1 MTDES
6 LHEPLVREGSSPPGQ
21 SRAARC
27 TLGACGVI
35 IPSILIVL
43 GLVIMPDYTGD
54 WSINDW
60 LNGSGVIIGASI
72 IALAWAFLQ
81 FRTISQIPVQS
92 MEFHANDTL
101 PSVGGSPESETTETY
116 LSFPLQGESVQ
127 DNTTLRL
134 IEIYEAIY
142 EGAESFL
149 RAEYKVCAM
158 FIFFFAIIILVLV
171 GFGKDSNFVIGTFT
185 MISFLLGALT
195 SMASGYLGMKVAV
208 YSNVRT
214 TVSAQKTGWTA
225 CFNTAFRAG
234 AVMGFAL
241 CGLGILAIYVTMLCF
256 RAYYPDAGEWLHLT
270 ECITG
275 YGLGGSCIAMFGRVG
290 GGIYTKAADVGADLV
305 GKVVH
310 GIPED
315 DPRNPATIADNVG
328 DNVGDVAGMGSDLF
342 GSFAESTAA
351 ALVLGSSLG
360 VNLGWDAMCFPI
372 IVSAVGVITCL
383 LCSFLATHIAPVRS
397 EAQVEKALKVQ
408 LISTTIVNVGL
419 ILLAAFAVF
428 PAEFELSSATRNEEL
443 ILTPYLVWLCVVFGA
458 VGGLIIG
465 LVTEYFTS
473 HSYSPVREVAN
484 SCKTGAATNMIYGI
498 ALGYK
503 SVIIPVVILALCIY
517 GSFRLC
523 NLYGVALAAIGF
535 LSNLATGLTIDVY
548 GPVCDN
554 AGGIAEMAELDPSVR
569 EKTDALDAAGNTT
582 AAIGKG
588 FAIGSAALVSLAL
601 FGAFVSRVRSSS
613 NGEIF
618 THGVDLLNPITFAFL
633 VIGGMIPFAFAAMT
647 MKSVGVAAMDMVM
660 EVQRQFDEKPHLLD
674 ENPTERPDYD
684 ACIEIS
690 TNASLKEMVAPGA
703 MVIFTPLLTGIFFG
717 VYAVSGLLVGALV
730 TSIQLAISMS
740 NSGGAWDNAKKFI
753 EKQPV
758 GSELGGKGSDIH
770 KAAVV
775 GDTVGDPFKDTSGPA
790 LNIVMKLMAVLSLVF
805 ADFFYFVNDGK
816 GVTMLGGE
824 V

>member
-1 MTDES
+1 MIGATGIIFIAGAVGLLWAASQFLIISKIKIQSAAQSSES
-6 LHEPLVREGSSPPGQ
+6 
-21 SRAARC
+21 
-27 TLGACGVI
+27 T
-35 IPSILIVL
+35 
-43 GLVIMPDYTGD
+43 GLV
-54 WSINDW
+54 
-60 LNGSGVIIGASI
+60 SG
-72 IALAWAFLQ
+72 
-81 FRTISQIPVQS
+81 
-92 MEFHANDTL
+92 AND
-101 PSVGGSPESETTETY
+101 EATT
-116 LSFPLQGESVQ
+116 S
-127 DNTTLRL
+127 RL

-149 RAEYKVCAM
+149 RAEYTVCFW
-158 FIFFFAIIILVLV
+158 FIICFSIVVLVLV
-171 GFGKDSNFVIGTFT
+171 MWGTGWNVPRGVFT
-185 MISFLLGALT
+185 AISFLLGAIT

-214 TVSAQKTGWTA
+214 TVSAQKAGWTD

-241 CGLGILAIYVTMLCF
+241 CGLGIIMLYATLLCF
-256 RAYYPDAGEWLHLT
+256 RIYYPDPEDWIYIT
-270 ECITG
+270 ESITG
-275 YGLGGSCIAMFGRVG
+275 YGLGGSVIAMFGRVG

-342 GSFAESTAA
+342 GSFAESTCA
-351 ALVLGSSLG
+351 ALVIGTGIG
-360 VNLGWDAMCFPI
+360 VSGGWDALVFPVV
-372 IVSAVGVITCL
+372 VSSVGIFVCL
-383 LCSFLATHIAPVRS
+383 ICSFIATHIRTVKS
-397 EAQVEKALKVQ
+397 EAQVEEALKIQ
-408 LISTTIVNVGL
+408 LISTTALMIPA
-419 ILLAAFAVF
+419 IFYAARWSL
-428 PAEFELSSATRNEEL
+428 PAEFVLHSTVGNLKYHLHPWQAF
-443 ILTPYLVWLCVVFGA
+443 VCVTMGA

-465 LVTEYFTS
+465 LVTEYYTS
-473 HSYSPVREVAN
+473 HSYKPVREVAM

-503 SVIIPVVILALCIY
+503 SAIIPVIILALVVY
-517 GSFRLC
+517 GSFTMC
-523 NLYGVALAAIGF
+523 DMYGVALAAIGF

-601 FGAFVSRVRSSS
+601 FGAFVTRIRHSS
-613 NGEIF
+613 GDTLF
-618 THGVDLLNPITFAFL
+618 ADGVNMLQPVTFSFL
-633 VIGGMIPFAFAAMT
+633 IIGGMIPFAFAAMT
-647 MKSVGVAAMDMVM
+647 MKSVGLAAMEMVL

-674 ENPTERPDYD
+674 ANPTERPDYD
-684 ACIEIS
+684 ACIAIS
-690 TNASLKEMVAPGA
+690 TKASLKEMVPPGA
-703 MVIFTPLLTGIFFG
+703 MVIFTPLLTGILFG
-717 VYAVSGLLVGALV
+717 VFAVSGLLVGALIAA
-730 TSIQLAISMS
+730 IQLAISMS
-740 NSGGAWDNAKKFI
+740 NSGGAWDNAKKYI
-753 EKQPV
+753 EKQSPD
-758 GSELGGKGSDIH
+758 SELKGKGSDIH

-805 ADFFYFVNDGK
+805 ADTFYAINQGGGLFK
-816 GVTMLGGE
+816 LGY
-824 V
+824 